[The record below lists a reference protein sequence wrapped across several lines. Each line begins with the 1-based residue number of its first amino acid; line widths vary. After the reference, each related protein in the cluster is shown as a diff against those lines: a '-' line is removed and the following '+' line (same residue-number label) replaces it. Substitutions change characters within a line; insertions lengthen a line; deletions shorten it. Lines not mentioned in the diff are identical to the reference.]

1 MLNAAMSIINYW
13 CMILLYMRCIQEE
26 NRVCP
31 WFFSVEFFE
40 KLCQFKFHNVIRFE
54 SRIKRGRMLILLSG
68 FNRGENE
75 RTKHGS
81 WTEVFWGFWRKNSW
95 FDFPN
100 INMFYDSTFENLY
113 RVSGIASTHIIHTCQ
128 EIINTSQNYSYIS
141 ITIVLIK
148 T

>member
-1 MLNAAMSIINYW
+1 
-13 CMILLYMRCIQEE
+13 
-26 NRVCP
+26 
-31 WFFSVEFFE
+31 
-40 KLCQFKFHNVIRFE
+40 
-54 SRIKRGRMLILLSG
+54 MLILLSG

-81 WTEVFWGFWRKNSW
+81 WTEIFWRFWRKNSW

-100 INMFYDSTFENLY
+100 INMFYDSTFENLN
-113 RVSGIASTHIIHTCQ
+113 RVSGIASTHIIYTCQ